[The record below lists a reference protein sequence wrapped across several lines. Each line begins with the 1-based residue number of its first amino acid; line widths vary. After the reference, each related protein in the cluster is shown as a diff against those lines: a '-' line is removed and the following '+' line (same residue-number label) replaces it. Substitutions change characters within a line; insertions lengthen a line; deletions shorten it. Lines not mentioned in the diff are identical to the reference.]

1 MKSFTLNPTPP
12 FDFRHSISQVES
24 WPRTYFH
31 AWTGETY
38 FQSLSLD
45 TFSTVFALTWNGN
58 IDKPEM
64 QLDLPDNLTAQQT
77 KEVESVINRQFSM
90 DYDLKRVLSDVHDP
104 KLQALIDKRNGFH
117 PVIFPSPW
125 ECIAFS
131 IISSQVS
138 DRLAKRT
145 IENLM
150 EKYGSRVDWQN
161 MDFLC
166 FPRPDEFAKATPFE
180 LKELSLSRQKID
192 YLGGLSSRLAKK
204 ELNFNDWKS
213 LSDEELIT
221 HLQTIKGIGKYTS
234 AFAVPFGFGRMEAV
248 VPVDGSFRKVLA
260 SVYEVPPFSDEEYDQ
275 ILETWGTYREIALFF
290 VWTEFDDRKR
300 EEKKK
305 GK

>member
-1 MKSFTLNPTPP
+1 MKSLTLRPTPP

-45 TFSTVFALTWNGN
+45 TFSTAFALTWNGN
-58 IDKPEM
+58 IEEPEL
-64 QLDLPDNLTAQQT
+64 QLDLPDQLTDLQIR
-77 KEVESVINRQFSM
+77 EVETVVNRQFSIG
-90 DYDLKRVLSDVHDP
+90 YDLRRVLSDVADV
-104 KLQALIDKRNGFH
+104 KLQHLLEKRKGFH

-150 EKYGSRVDWQN
+150 EKYGSRIEWQN

-166 FPRPDEFAKATPFE
+166 FPRPDEFAKATPAE

-192 YLGGLSSRLAKK
+192 YLSGLSSRLAKK

-213 LSDEELIT
+213 LSDEELIAN
-221 HLQTIKGIGKYTS
+221 LKSIKGIGAYTS
-234 AFAVPFGFGRMEAV
+234 AFAVPFGFGRMEAI
-248 VPVDGSFRKVLA
+248 VPLDGSFRKVLA
-260 SVYEVPPFSDEEYDQ
+260 SVYDVPPFSDEDYAE
-275 ILETWGTYREIALFF
+275 ILKAWGKYREIALFF
-290 VWTEFDDRKR
+290 VWTEFDERKR
-300 EEKKK
+300 AEKKS